1 MGQAK
6 VHTSGR
12 IFMVQN
18 NLNHLTLYTL
28 KECRSI
34 LKIGR
39 NKMLELIWNGEI
51 EAFKIGGHWRV
62 SEEALK
68 EYVHHQS

>member
-1 MGQAK
+1 
-6 VHTSGR
+6 
-12 IFMVQN
+12 MVQN

-62 SEEALK
+62 SEEALR
-68 EYVHHQS
+68 EYVRHQN

>member
-1 MGQAK
+1 MA
-6 VHTSGR
+6 
-12 IFMVQN
+12 QN

-39 NKMLELIWNGEI
+39 NKMLELIWRGEI
-51 EAFKIGGHWRV
+51 EAFK
-62 SEEALK
+62 
-68 EYVHHQS
+68 